1 MSKVVNLAWFWIRG
15 SSCGIFWAFELI
27 SFNIFPDFVSAARFP
42 LFRGSPGNCF
52 PPDKRYTLLLGSPG
66 FFFESINWRKKEKKR
81 EISSFTHGSGK
92 TTRVFNQ
99 VLSKMPSATKLKFC
113 LVMDKN
119 KSIGIFQYSGLIF
132 SNIEIAVSKFTPDVH
147 WNTSFMS
154 YILFNLRFLPILI
167 FLQNVPTLMLDNPL
181 LAGCFILNL
190 SLILSNA
197 IPCSTNDS
205 VSLTEI
211 NHEAAIAAI
220 VIKAYVLILLS
231 WTNQNYAYHIGKTLL
246 FLARSN
252 FSYRVVIFYFFIS
265 EISNHCFLYIVNI
278 MFY

>member
-1 MSKVVNLAWFWIRG
+1 M
-15 SSCGIFWAFELI
+15 
-27 SFNIFPDFVSAARFP
+27 
-42 LFRGSPGNCF
+42 
-52 PPDKRYTLLLGSPG
+52 
-66 FFFESINWRKKEKKR
+66 NWRKKEKKR
-81 EISSFTHGSGK
+81 VKSSFTHGSGK

-99 VLSKMPSATKLKFC
+99 VLTKMPSATKLKFC

-190 SLILSNA
+190 SLILSNV

-231 WTNQNYAYHIGKTLL
+231 
-246 FLARSN
+246 
-252 FSYRVVIFYFFIS
+252 
-265 EISNHCFLYIVNI
+265 
-278 MFY
+278 